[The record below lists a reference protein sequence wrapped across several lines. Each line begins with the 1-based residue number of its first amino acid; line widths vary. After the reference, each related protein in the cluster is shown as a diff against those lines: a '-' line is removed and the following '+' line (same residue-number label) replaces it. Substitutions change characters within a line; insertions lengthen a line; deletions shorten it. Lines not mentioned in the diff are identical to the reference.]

1 MKQKEIQ
8 FQLDVYGP
16 NKLILKN
23 INFLTIL
30 FEKILNLVTIYILFI
45 IIFYWY
51 ENYHFFICILVVSI
65 VLLMITTYQKYLNQK
80 KVVDFSLNKQDKI
93 TVYEGG
99 DYPPRLIDYENLV
112 PGQIIKVKEEDILPC
127 DCLLLE
133 GFCSVIESSLTGES
147 SSIMKYK
154 LPKNSSNFIYKE
166 NMKSYLFCGTKIE
179 NCFPK
184 ELKVLVIGTGFNTQR
199 GNLIQSVLVPRK
211 SNYNFYKENITFFI
225 FTLSFF
231 IIGLIV
237 FIIFHYRNEN
247 NTGGGNLFENI
258 LDLLA
263 MALPSALPLTLT
275 LGTFYYQYS
284 LINKQISCSGVY
296 RLMAAGKIN
305 KMIFDKTGTLTEED
319 LELHGYIS
327 SVKKDNY

>member
-1 MKQKEIQ
+1 
-8 FQLDVYGP
+8 
-16 NKLILKN
+16 
-23 INFLTIL
+23 
-30 FEKILNLVTIYILFI
+30 
-45 IIFYWY
+45 
-51 ENYHFFICILVVSI
+51 
-65 VLLMITTYQKYLNQK
+65 
-80 KVVDFSLNKQDKI
+80 
-93 TVYEGG
+93 
-99 DYPPRLIDYENLV
+99 
-112 PGQIIKVKEEDILPC
+112 
-127 DCLLLE
+127 
-133 GFCSVIESSLTGES
+133 
-147 SSIMKYK
+147 
-154 LPKNSSNFIYKE
+154 
-166 NMKSYLFCGTKIE
+166 MKSYLFCGTKIE

-211 SNYNFYKENITFFI
+211 SNYNFYKENITLFI

-231 IIGLIV
+231 FIGSIV

-327 SVKKDNY
+327 SVKKDNYLMLDSREKNSKLYLSNLSEYYKNEFHNRILAKNKEKNDKENIIEINSDNNEENQSDNEIEKKKKDDTDNTITYFMECLATCHSVTKINDENKGNSIDIKIFNEVN